1 METNGFT
8 SPLKPSL
15 GRCKN
20 GSRQGLTSITGIFF
34 SADSAAAKNPPRL
47 VPTISLIC
55 LSAIIFCSLSS
66 MISGDCESLSIA
78 GAVIS
83 LQPFF
88 VMPCKQ
94 HYADFRHIRGC
105 FNIFTI
111 YRSFCLYQIT
121 YIILILQIIPQV
133 PKVLT
138 LLFLYI
144 DSICHL
150 IFEYF
155 SNTQ

>member
-1 METNGFT
+1 MLLSSLASVPNMETNGFT

-94 HYADFRHIRGC
+94 HYANFRHIRGC
-105 FNIFTI
+105 LI
-111 YRSFCLYQIT
+111 YSQ
-121 YIILILQIIPQV
+121 YIV
-133 PKVLT
+133 P
-138 LLFLYI
+138 FI
-144 DSICHL
+144 SIKSC
-150 IFEYF
+150 I
-155 SNTQ
+155 